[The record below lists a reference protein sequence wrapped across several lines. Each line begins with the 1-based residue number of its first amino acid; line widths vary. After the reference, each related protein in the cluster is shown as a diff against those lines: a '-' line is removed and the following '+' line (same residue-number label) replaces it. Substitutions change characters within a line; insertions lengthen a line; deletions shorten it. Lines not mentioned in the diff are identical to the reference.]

1 MAQPL
6 GLISPAEA
14 SITRRTAS
22 VPLLRV
28 LNDAQPATYWPG
40 DAAAPMHTAIDFWQ
54 SAGGCVRASGGVFVC
69 VGVVAG
75 AASFQFSLC

>member
-28 LNDAQPATYWPG
+28 LSDGAPASYWPG
-40 DAAAPMHTAIDFWQ
+40 GGAAPMHTPIDFWQ
-54 SAGGCVRASGGVFVC
+54 NAGGCVSPPVSCFV
-69 VGVVAG
+69 VP
-75 AASFQFSLC
+75 